1 MCACQGSSFVLKRNV
16 NSLTVDFR
24 GDYMLEVRER
34 WGQLGT
40 LLCLGEETAIL
51 CVQETLMATLLWES
65 RPPRPAVGTLSLQ
78 LPAACGQDSLPA
90 WPGQEHAPAFQSPWS
105 P

>member
-16 NSLTVDFR
+16 NSLTVDCR
-24 GDYMLEVRER
+24 SDYMLEVRER

-51 CVQETLMATLLWES
+51 CVQESLMAALRQES
-65 RPPRPAVGTLSLQ
+65 CPQRPAIGTLSLQ
-78 LPAACGQDSLPA
+78 LPAA
-90 WPGQEHAPAFQSPWS
+90 
-105 P
+105 